1 MAIWTL
7 SNQHKKN
14 AVEISLWYRDG
25 VCFRQVHGY
34 RWGTWTCESDEQ
46 PDIDLKN
53 EDGYEIGQDDHEW
66 EMQSM
71 DDGCWMDWEYP
82 DSMSEEDRTQ
92 VEEAWENDW
101 YDGLEALGWSNDDT
115 EYWIHGP
122 LQLEDE
128 SGKIVQGEAE

>member
-1 MAIWTL
+1 MLWKSVSGTGMACALDRSMAIVGVPGPVKAMSSPT
-7 SNQHKKN
+7 SISRTKKVMRS
-14 AVEISLWYRDG
+14 A
-25 VCFRQVHGY
+25 
-34 RWGTWTCESDEQ
+34 
-46 PDIDLKN
+46 
-53 EDGYEIGQDDHEW
+53 DDYEW

-115 EYWIHGP
+115 EYWVHGP

-128 SGKIVQGEAE
+128 SGNIVQGEAE